1 MGWPTV
7 LLLLAGIAGQAA
19 PQLPPPFPR
28 PGTTSLLENE
38 AVAVWNVSWLKQQ
51 YPLHTHR
58 YDLVGISYAEG
69 DRIIT
74 TGNGPGRLVNTKT
87 WVFQTNRA
95 NVTHV
100 EEGASDPPM
109 RAVLIEVKAPAP
121 RPAAAEPADGLR
133 QVAGAPVWDSN
144 NRAAAWLVMPGS
156 PVPTHRHVG
165 DAVELV
171 FDGSTT
177 PKATFVPAGT
187 VHAGP
192 TPPEGG
198 RAYIFELK

>member
-1 MGWPTV
+1 MNWPTMFV
-7 LLLLAGIAGQAA
+7 LVSWVLQQAPA
-19 PQLPPPFPR
+19 LPPPFPR
-28 PGTTSLLENE
+28 PGTTQVFENE

-58 YDLVGISYAEG
+58 YDLIGISYQEG

-74 TGNGPGRLVNTKT
+74 PAPGLTHTNA

-109 RAVLIEVKAPAP
+109 RAILIELKRPAP
-121 RPAAAEPADGLR
+121 QGEAGTGPEGLR
-133 QVAGAPVWDSN
+133 QVISAPNWEN
-144 NRAAAWLVMPGS
+144 NRAAGWLLTPGAS
-156 PVPTHRHVG
+156 APSHRHVG

-171 FDGSTT
+171 FEGTNPT
-177 PKATFVPAGT
+177 ATFVPAGT

-192 TPPEGG
+192 TAPVNG
-198 RAYIFELK
+198 RAVIFELK